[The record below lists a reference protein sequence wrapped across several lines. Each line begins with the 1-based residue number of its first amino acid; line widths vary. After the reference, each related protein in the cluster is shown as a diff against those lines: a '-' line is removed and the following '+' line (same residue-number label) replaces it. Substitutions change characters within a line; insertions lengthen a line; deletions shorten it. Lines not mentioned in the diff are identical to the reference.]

1 MYPRP
6 FEYMRP
12 ESVDEALAALAG
24 SGEALVLAGGQSLV
38 PMMSLG
44 LAAPELLV
52 DLARLPLAGS
62 ESGVGSVRL
71 GALTRHRELERSAEL
86 AVSVP
91 LASEAARF
99 IGNPRVRNRGTL
111 GGSLSH
117 ADPAS
122 ELGTVALAYGGRAVI
137 ADLGGERKFD
147 FDEFFHGFFETAVGE
162 GELLTAVELDV
173 PAAGSGYGF
182 HEVAG
187 RADDFAIAVA
197 AAVVILDEAGTAC
210 ADARLA
216 LAGVGDDRYGSR
228 PGSRSAAVPPS
239 TSRCSTGLP
248 WRSPTLSRPR
258 TTPSSPPPTGRGPPG
273 SARRGRWRAPGAG
286 PGSRM
291 TVAFTLTGVPQ
302 RLDAP
307 LHCTRLRM
315 LRDAAGRTDAKHGCG
330 EGVCGAC
337 AVLVDGVAMNSC
349 SVLAPQ
355 VEGASIETVAGLANG
370 ESSIRSRP
378 KWSGAGS
385 SSADSVRRG
394 WS

>member
-24 SGEALVLAGGQSLV
+24 SGEARALAGGQSLV

-86 AVSVP
+86 AASVP

-122 ELGTVALAYGGRAVI
+122 ELGTVALAYGGRAII
-137 ADLGGERKFD
+137 ADLGGERKVD

-210 ADARLA
+210 TDARLA
-216 LAGVGDDRYGSR
+216 LAGVGDRPLRVEAGESICRGAAIDEPLLDRIATAVADAVA
-228 PGSRSAAVPPS
+228 PEDDTFVSAAY
-239 TSRCSTGLP
+239 
-248 WRSPTLSRPR
+248 R
-258 TTPSSPPPTGRGPPG
+258 TRAAGICAARALA
-273 SARRGRWRAPGAG
+273 SAWERAREGAG
-286 PGSRM
+286 
-291 TVAFTLTGVPQ
+291 
-302 RLDAP
+302 
-307 LHCTRLRM
+307 
-315 LRDAAGRTDAKHGCG
+315 
-330 EGVCGAC
+330 
-337 AVLVDGVAMNSC
+337 
-349 SVLAPQ
+349 
-355 VEGASIETVAGLANG
+355 
-370 ESSIRSRP
+370 
-378 KWSGAGS
+378 
-385 SSADSVRRG
+385 
-394 WS
+394 